1 MWNVEE
7 IVKINKD
14 SERGWGW
21 LRPGLPEASAL
32 QLQAAGPPPGHTGRL
47 PDAAQLCPGH
57 TESLRCWCSQSS
69 LPALLTYLCDNV
81 YQALE
86 PKDIASILA
95 FVDHSVLTIQPARG
109 VRKIDHAHVH
119 RASADGL
126 VGIGAG

>member
-21 LRPGLPEASAL
+21 LRLGLTEASAH

-57 TESLRCWCSQSS
+57 RESLVLVQPASS

-95 FVDHSVLTIQPARG
+95 FVDHTVLTIQPARG
-109 VRKIDHAHVH
+109 VREIDHAHIH
-119 RASADGL
+119 
-126 VGIGAG
+126 